1 MKEFSIGEFR
11 DSYTDKKHGSFAIKN
26 IDGLVELNGSDTET
40 VKALFDILSKSSGR
54 KQIFDE
60 ESGVERILCGI
71 LCISGIFS
79 SDGQVTEEMYN
90 NKIKSLPHKKSFK
103 A

>member
-11 DSYTDKKHGSFAIKN
+11 DFYTDIKHGSFAIKN
-26 IDGLVELNGSDTET
+26 IDGMVELNGSDTEI

-54 KQIFDE
+54 KEIADNS
-60 ESGVERILCGI
+60 SGVERILSKLLGV
-71 LCISGIFS
+71 SARFS
-79 SDGQVTEEMYN
+79 SDGQVTEEMYEN
-90 NKIKSLPHKKSFK
+90 EIKSLPHKKSFK